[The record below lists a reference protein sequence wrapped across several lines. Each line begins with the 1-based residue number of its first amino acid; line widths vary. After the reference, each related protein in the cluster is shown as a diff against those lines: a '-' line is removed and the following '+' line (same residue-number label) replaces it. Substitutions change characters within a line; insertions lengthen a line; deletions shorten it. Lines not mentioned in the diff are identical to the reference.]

1 MTLFALALY
10 LIPLVLMIIT
20 VLIGIEG
27 LKFYW
32 NEVVIG
38 RDDDHEPR

>member
-1 MTLFALALY
+1 MTLFAIALYGIPAVLAL
-10 LIPLVLMIIT
+10 IS

-32 NEVVIG
+32 SEVIVG
-38 RDDDHEPR
+38 HDDEDQ

>member
-10 LIPLVLMIIT
+10 LIPIVLMIIT

-32 NEVVIG
+32 TEVILR
-38 RDDDHEPR
+38 RDEDEPR